1 MCTVTFLP
9 CEPEYRLGM
18 NRDEQLNRVAALP
31 PARHDLGDT
40 QALFPS
46 EPGGGTWIGLND
58 RGNSFALINWYAVQ
72 ANVKGEA
79 VTRGQVVRCA
89 LPSTA
94 PGQSTKALATL
105 PLDQIHPFRLI
116 GMFREQRQVCEW
128 RWNLQTLEPIDH
140 GWLPAI
146 WISSGW
152 DESGAQTTR
161 SQVFQRAMAERFL
174 ATSRALR
181 RLHRSHQPE
190 RGPYSICMHRHDAAT
205 VSYTEVQVTDRHG
218 RIYYQSGPTCCHG
231 SRGVG
236 EVLTL
241 THRPRKQ

>member
-9 CEPEYRLGM
+9 CEPGYLLGM
-18 NRDEQLNRVAALP
+18 NRDEQLSRVAALP
-31 PARHDLGDT
+31 PARHDLGDM

-58 RGNSFALINWYAVQ
+58 RGTSFALINWYAVQ
-72 ANVKGEA
+72 ASVKGEA
-79 VTRGQVVRCA
+79 VTRGLAVHSA
-89 LPSTA
+89 LPTTSPAETI
-94 PGQSTKALATL
+94 KALATL
-105 PLDQIHPFRLI
+105 RLDRIRPFRLI
-116 GMFREQRQVCEW
+116 GVFPEQWQVCEW

-152 DESGAQTTR
+152 DEPGAQATR
-161 SQVFQRAMAERFL
+161 SEVFQRNL
-174 ATSRALR
+174 AAQSLASSRALR

-218 RIYYQSGPTCCHG
+218 RIFYQSGPPCCHG

-241 THRPRKQ
+241 THRPRE